1 MFLIVSF
8 FIHVFI
14 FALPFGL
21 KENLNQTAVGFIT
34 IKDIKLKQT
43 NLKPLKPKKIVE
55 CKNLIAES
63 VRNESKVD
71 VDEIKEEK
79 NILEEQSI
87 SEYEIGSLEGPKI
100 ISRFKPIYP
109 HLLKKRGVEGF
120 VILKL
125 LIDENG
131 KLIEYNVIEK
141 TNEEF
146 LKSVLKEVEKANFEP
161 AKLSGKSVKSYG
173 ILKVSFRLED

>member
-21 KENLNQTAVGFIT
+21 KESVNQMYAGFIT
-34 IKDIKLKQT
+34 IR
-43 NLKPLKPKKIVE
+43 NSELKPTYQKQVNKPKIVE
-55 CKNLIAES
+55 HKNIIAE
-63 VRNESKVD
+63 D
-71 VDEIKEEK
+71 VKDNNVNLDEGREKEN
-79 NILEEQSI
+79 NIEEQSI